1 MSASSTLSLGRV
13 SLGLPLLFA
22 TSIACAQNIVI
33 QGHIANSAT
42 GQPVVGASVALRGTT
57 VGADTDANGNYRLPN
72 VAPGSYTLG
81 VRLVGYATQER
92 RVEVTD
98 GPYEQNFGLA
108 ATQQDLDEV
117 SVTAA
122 RNRYHRPNPSNSL
135 RLGEPLL
142 EAPQNVQVVTN
153 QLLADQQIFTP
164 IEGIARNVSGVIAP
178 GHWNNVYARINIRG
192 FNTGFGSLRNGLS
205 TGNYFGPLAEDASFI
220 ERVEFVKGPGGFLV
234 SNTEAGGF
242 YNVVLK
248 APTGTSR
255 KAVGLTLGSF
265 GQYRATADVDG
276 RLSRDNKLQYR
287 LNVMGQSIDSY
298 QGFDFNRKVALAPS
312 LRYLIDDKTTATVQ
326 YVYQYSNFSTAGN
339 YLFSPNGYKS
349 LAQDFAVYDPVMGS
363 SRVNDHSLFGNVE
376 HRFSGNWKLTGQ
388 VAYLR
393 YAMRGLSTWIGA
405 GSFNPNMSFTVP
417 ATNGAT
423 PNRTIAGTN
432 VLNRSVFLYDVD
444 NYTLAGQAFLNGTV
458 ETGPVQH
465 RIIVGLDVSNKSYA
479 ADFGAAGFL
488 PLDITAPVYYGAP
501 PATLLNQD
509 ALRDAGPL
517 DRRGTAKGLTKYA
530 GVYVQDE
537 LGFFDNRL
545 RLTLAARYSN
555 NNNVQARIKKN
566 VVTPRFG
573 LSATVAPGT
582 AVYALYD
589 QSIVPQTGQDFNG
602 NSFDPQRGR
611 NIEAGLKRE
620 WFDGRFNSTITAFN
634 ITKTNVLTGDPVN
647 PTFSVQTGE
656 VRSRGIEA
664 DFMGELLPGLNL
676 VANYA
681 LLDAT
686 VTKDNAPRNAA
697 GNPTRDSYEG
707 RKLGGT
713 AKHNSNA
720 WLTYRLRQGALKGLG
735 LSGGMLWQVE
745 RYAGLGNA
753 GEKLPDNYFRLDGG
767 VSWQGE
773 HLSLNLL
780 VNNLTGRYNYNAGT
794 YVPNATPAAS
804 LTPSAIG
811 SYYYWQPEAPTS
823 YRLTVGYSF

>member
-1 MSASSTLSLGRV
+1 M
-13 SLGLPLLFA
+13 FA
-22 TSIACAQNIVI
+22 RTSILSKNFACYLALSCLAITVQAQSIV
-33 QGHIANSAT
+33 QGRITDART
-42 GQPVVGASVALRGTT
+42 GQPVRGASVGLRGTT
-57 VGADTDANGNYRLPN
+57 QGTDTDANGDYRLAN
-72 VAPGSYTLG
+72 VPAGTYTLG
-81 VRLVGYATQER
+81 VRMVGFTMQER
-92 RVEVTD
+92 TVIVAGD
-98 GPYEQNFGLA
+98 QPLIQNFSLA
-108 ATQQDLDEV
+108 ESVQDLDEV
-117 SVTAA
+117 TVTGSH
-122 RNRYHRPNPSNSL
+122 NRYRRPNASNSL

-142 EAPQNVQVVTN
+142 EAAQNIQVVTN

-164 IEGIARNVSGVIAP
+164 VEGITRNVSGAVAP

-192 FNTGFGSLRNGLS
+192 FNTGFGSLRNGMGI
-205 TGNYFGPLAEDASFI
+205 GNYFGPLAEDASFI

-248 APTGTSR
+248 APTGVGR
-255 KAVGLTLGSF
+255 KALGFTLGSF
-265 GQYRATADVDG
+265 GQYRATADIDG
-276 RLSRDNKLQYR
+276 KLSKDNKLQYR
-287 LNVMGQSIDSY
+287 LNVMGQSLDAY
-298 QGFDFNRKVALAPS
+298 QGFDFNRRVALAPS
-312 LRYLIDDKTTATVQ
+312 LRYLIDDKTTVTAQ
-326 YVYQYSNFSTAGN
+326 YVYQYANFSTAGN

-349 LAQDFAVYDPVMGS
+349 LGQDFAVYDPVMGS
-363 SRVNDHSLFGNVE
+363 SRANDHSLFGNVE
-376 HRFSGNWKLTGQ
+376 HRFSDNWKLTGQ

-405 GSFNPNMSFTVP
+405 GSFNPNASFVVS
-417 ATNGAT
+417 GV
-423 PNRTIAGTN
+423 NRNQAIAGTN

-444 NYTLAGQAFLNGTV
+444 NYTLTGQVFLNGTV

-465 RIIVGLDVSNKSYA
+465 RIIVGLDASDKNYA

-488 PLDITAPVYYGAP
+488 PIDVTTPTYYGAP
-501 PATLLNQD
+501 PATLLDQE
-509 ALRDAGPL
+509 ALRNAAPL

-555 NNNVQARIKKN
+555 NNNVQARIKKS

-589 QSIVPQTGQDFNG
+589 QSFVPQTGQDFNG
-602 NSFDPQRGR
+602 NFFDPQRGR
-611 NIEAGLKRE
+611 NVEAGLKRD
-620 WFDGRFNSTITAFN
+620 WLDGRFSSTLTAFN
-634 ITKTNVLTGDPVN
+634 ITKTNVLTGDPIN
-647 PTFSVQTGE
+647 ATFSVQTGE

-664 DFMGELLPGLNL
+664 DFTGELLPGLNL

-697 GNPTRDSYEG
+697 GATTRDSYEG

-713 AKHNSNA
+713 ARHNTNA
-720 WLTYRLRQGALKGLG
+720 WLNYRLQQGALKGLG
-735 LSGGMLWQVE
+735 FSGGLLWQVE

-794 YVPNATPAAS
+794 YVPNATAAAS
-804 LTPSAIG
+804 LPATAIG

-823 YRLTVGYSF
+823 YRLTLGYSF